1 MAFYRDCSLARV
13 PLPTYPFQ
21 RERYW
26 LEREPDQ
33 AVRQTA
39 PPASSNGNGAHPS
52 SVAPP
57 TSATPQSN
65 GSRRMP
71 RGVAP
76 LRPTDRPL
84 AVHAHVAYAN
94 PDHLQKVFEDCLIR
108 VLELPDGRR
117 IPPDQDLL
125 DLGMDSITALE
136 MLFAVEK
143 SLGRP
148 LRMPGI
154 AKSRTINQFIALM
167 ESCASPERAAPSVS

>member
-1 MAFYRDCSLARV
+1 MAPAASAPAQTNGSHRTPRG
-13 PLPTYPFQ
+13 
-21 RERYW
+21 
-26 LEREPDQ
+26 
-33 AVRQTA
+33 TA
-39 PPASSNGNGAHPS
+39 PSRPA
-52 SVAPP
+52 
-57 TSATPQSN
+57 
-65 GSRRMP
+65 
-71 RGVAP
+71 
-76 LRPTDRPL
+76 DRPL
-84 AVHAHVAYAN
+84 AGHARATYAN

-108 VLELPDGRR
+108 VLELPAGRR

-167 ESCASPERAAPSVS
+167 ETCATPERAAPSVS